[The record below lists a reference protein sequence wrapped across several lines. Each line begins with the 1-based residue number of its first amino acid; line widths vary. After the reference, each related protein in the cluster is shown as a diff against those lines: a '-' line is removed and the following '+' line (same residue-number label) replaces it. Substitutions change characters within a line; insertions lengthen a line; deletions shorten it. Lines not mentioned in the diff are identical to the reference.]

1 MRLYKLGV
9 TVAVGLGCLFST
21 TTAFAQ
27 FLGPKEYTE
36 HGFQI
41 ERYEPSIAGESTFG
55 IERPWYSSTRWF
67 AADLTLDEGHNLAYV
82 GGLRKDANTAL
93 DNQLVGHLDLAASFL
108 DRFLFGISLPLTLY
122 ETGTLYNGIAPLGY
136 GGFNHSQGFGDPRLS
151 GMLRLFGHSDRS
163 PIAMHIGAHVWI
175 PSVGDRNQ
183 QGHDGDASARVMP
196 ELVLDGRILRTL
208 RWTFNFGYYWRDD
221 AKITD
226 LATQLKNVV
235 GDTINAGLELAF
247 TSKDNRFNIGPE
259 LWFASEALHG
269 KFMYKGYTEL
279 ELIVSAHYLIA
290 DQVRIGVGIGG
301 APVKDIGTPELR
313 ALFRLAYAPVR
324 KHAPP
329 PPPDTD
335 HDGIPDNEDAC
346 PGVAGVRTMDPKTNG
361 CPPPP
366 PDRDHDGVVD
376 SDDLCPDEP
385 VGDHPDPKRPGCPAK
400 DSDGD
405 GVYDYDDMCPDTP
418 AGAHPDPAKKGCPA
432 IDSDGDGV
440 FDYEDKCPQ
449 VPAGA
454 HPETAPDKLGCPKPD
469 RDHDTVPDDVD
480 ACPDKPGAPS
490 PDPKKNGC
498 PGLVEVKNG
507 VIVIFQP
514 VFFATIKDTILK
526 KSFPVLNAVADAL
539 KAEPEIKKIMIEGH
553 TDNRGK
559 ASKNME
565 LSDRRARSV
574 MNYLIGKGIAA
585 ERLDAQGYGD
595 SKPVAS
601 NKTSKGR
608 AANRR
613 VEFHIVDPPQ
623 GGAMA
628 PSGGDV
634 QTKPPVE
641 KAPATAPTPPSP

>member
-1 MRLYKLGV
+1 MGRSRSV
-9 TVAVGLGCLFST
+9 RTEAV
-21 TTAFAQ
+21 
-27 FLGPKEYTE
+27 
-36 HGFQI
+36 
-41 ERYEPSIAGESTFG
+41 
-55 IERPWYSSTRWF
+55 
-67 AADLTLDEGHNLAYV
+67 
-82 GGLRKDANTAL
+82 
-93 DNQLVGHLDLAASFL
+93 
-108 DRFLFGISLPLTLY
+108 
-122 ETGTLYNGIAPLGY
+122 
-136 GGFNHSQGFGDPRLS
+136 GFGDPRLT
-151 GMLRLFGHSDRS
+151 GMLRIFGHSDRS
-163 PIAMHIGAHVWI
+163 PISMHIGADVWI

-183 QGHDGDASARVMP
+183 QGHDGDANARVEP
-196 ELVLDGRILRTL
+196 KLVLAGRFARTI
-208 RWTFNFGYYWRDD
+208 RWAFNFGYYWRDD
-221 AKITD
+221 AKLTT
-226 LATQLKNVV
+226 LATSIKNIV
-235 GDTINAGLELAF
+235 GDEVRAGFELGF

-259 LWFASEALHG
+259 MWFSSHALNG
-269 KFMYKGYTEL
+269 KFFYRSYTSI

-290 DQVRIGVGIGG
+290 DMIRLGLGIGG
-301 APVKDIGTPELR
+301 APMEDIGTPDLR
-313 ALFRLAYAPVR
+313 ALFRIAYAPVR

-329 PPPDTD
+329 PPLDTD
-335 HDGIPDNEDAC
+335 KDGVSDLDDAC
-346 PGVAGVRTMDPKTNG
+346 PTTPGVRTNDPKTNG

-376 SDDLCPDEP
+376 ADDLCPDEP

-405 GVYDYDDMCPDTP
+405 GVYDYEDLCVDTP

-432 IDSDGDGV
+432 MDSDGDGV
-440 FDYEDKCPQ
+440 FDYEDKCPT
-449 VPAGA
+449 VPAGV
-454 HPETAPDKLGCPKPD
+454 HPETDPAKLGCPKPD

-498 PGLVEVKNG
+498 PGLIEVRNG

-514 VFFATIKDTILK
+514 VFFATNKDRILA

-539 KAEPEIKKIMIEGH
+539 KAEPEIKKVMIEGH

-559 ASKNME
+559 ASRNME

-574 MNYLIGKGIAA
+574 LAYLVNKGVAS

-595 SKPVAS
+595 SKPVAD

-623 GGAMA
+623 GGSLA
-628 PSGGDV
+628 PSGEAPME
-634 QTKPPVE
+634 TRPPVE
-641 KAPATAPTPPSP
+641 KAPLTPPTPPTP